1 MNKLSILF
9 ISLLLSVTTAISQ
22 DEVAKQILDK
32 LSEQGKVYSDITA
45 EFSLNFSNTTQGI
58 DENSEGKIWIKGE
71 MYKLDISSDLS
82 IINNGKTLWYV
93 MKDVPEVQIMDNDPE
108 DEMNPSK
115 IFTIYES
122 GYKYEYNGA
131 ESVEGKR
138 IHSINLY
145 PNESGT
151 ISKVVLIIDAEKTE
165 LSVIQLHDKDGG
177 VTTYT
182 ITKFTS
188 NSSLTDDTFKFTIS
202 DYPDIEVIDL
212 R

>member
-1 MNKLSILF
+1 MNKLSLLFLSLILS
-9 ISLLLSVTTAISQ
+9 ITSVFSQ
-22 DEVAKQILDK
+22 DEVAKKILDQ
-32 LSEQGKVYSDITA
+32 LSEKGKSYTDITA
-45 EFSLNFSNTTQGI
+45 NFSYNFSNSTQEI
-58 DENSEGKIWIKGE
+58 DENTKGKIWIKGE
-71 MYKLDISSDLS
+71 MYKLDMSENLS
-82 IINNGKTLWYV
+82 IINNGTTLWYV
-93 MKDVPEVQIMDNDPE
+93 MKDIPEVQIMENDPE

-122 GYKYEYNGA
+122 GYKYLYNGA

-145 PNESGT
+145 PNESGA
-151 ISKVVLIIDAEKTE
+151 ISKVVLFIDAEKTE

-177 VTTYT
+177 VTTYS
-182 ITKFTS
+182 ITKFTT
-188 NSSLTDDTFKFTIS
+188 NSSLSDDTFKFTKT